1 MIDEKYARKFA
12 QDLMQEISYKIGD
25 ALADVSPE
33 AQVFAL
39 ATMRVICASLEAQL
53 DETDRALLGHL
64 IEHTTAC
71 VLPSSPDPRK
81 EAEP

>member
-25 ALADVSPE
+25 ALA
-33 AQVFAL
+33 
-39 ATMRVICASLEAQL
+39 TMRVICASLEAQL
-53 DETDRALLGHL
+53 DETDRALLDHL

-71 VLPSSPDPRK
+71 VLPSSMDPRK